1 MTRRR
6 PASAIRV
13 LHPLL
18 AGAALALLA
27 LAPAGAAEV
36 PILNPGFESGAT
48 GWQFS
53 SGTGVA
59 TNLPH
64 SGAKLAYLD
73 AGTGLSVRR
82 SVTLDRAGP
91 FQVSAWV
98 ATSGSD
104 GTLEARIGGRLV
116 ASSPLPKDT
125 TYQRYVVG
133 NVAARPGD
141 VLEVTVTSAT
151 DGWVNFDDL
160 QVADDE
166 AEIAVASSNPKLVDL
181 FSWAKA
187 KANNWVLADGTV
199 GRINVDERQPD
210 GTGTATYR
218 ASYWAGYRHRSG
230 YYARDMVHQM
240 VGAQLLGLAP
250 ANKNMLRSF
259 ATSATPARGLYTVW
273 AFNFDTATPLSIDFR
288 GDDNFVREL
297 PAVFELVEAV
307 DKAWR
312 WSGDRDYIAD
322 ADFTTFARNS
332 TTTFVDTHDSKIPNG
347 AVKVAEGVSGDI
359 FEGVASYNENGE
371 GLIEAGDGIGSQYR
385 AYLAASDLAVAG
397 GDLRGAVANRIR
409 AEALKLYFNKSWS
422 DRPGVTPLVRGYA
435 VSGATAQPVGGWGK
449 ENSWFMPMKRIVTPG
464 ARLDAYLDYIDA
476 QATDPATRPGNI
488 EALTYLPDTFFPY
501 GRDATAWKWM
511 QHIYDQ
517 RNNPHPVAAQGT
529 NGNYPETSFTLVS
542 QTVQGLLGVD
552 PDAAKGLVT
561 TRSHLPADI
570 GWLEARNIR
579 IGDGLV
585 TVRHDGLA
593 RSTLTNA
600 RGGRA
605 LTWRAEFPGRH
616 DIVKVDGIGRRAIP
630 QTVDGVTVSVV
641 EVRVAPG
648 RSVTVTAGWR

>member
-6 PASAIRV
+6 PASAVRV

-27 LAPAGAAEV
+27 LAPARAAEV
-36 PILNPGFESGAT
+36 PILNPGFESGTT
-48 GWQFS
+48 GWVFS
-53 SGTGVA
+53 AGTGVA
-59 TNLPH
+59 SNLPH

-73 AGTGLSVRR
+73 AGTGLSVSRT
-82 SVTLDRAGP
+82 VALDRAGP

-104 GTLEARIGGRLV
+104 GRLEARIGGRLV

-133 NVAARPGD
+133 NVAARAGD

-199 GRINVDERQPD
+199 GKINVDERQPN

-230 YYARDMVHQM
+230 YYARDMAHQM

-259 ATSATPARGLYTVW
+259 ATSATPARGYYTVW

-297 PAVFELVEAV
+297 PAVFEMVESI

-312 WSGDRDYIAD
+312 WTGDRDYVAD
-322 ADFTTFARNS
+322 PDFTSFARNA
-332 TTTFVDTHDSKIPNG
+332 TTIFVDTHNARIPNG
-347 AVKVAEGVSGDI
+347 SVKVAEGVSGNI

-371 GLIEAGDGIGSQYR
+371 GLIEAGDGIGAQYR
-385 AYLAASDLAVAG
+385 AYLAASNLAASG
-397 GDLRGAVANRIR
+397 GDLRSAVANRIR
-409 AEALKLYFNKSWS
+409 AEALKLYFNRSWS
-422 DRPGVTPLVRGYA
+422 DRPGVTPLVRGYS
-435 VSGATAQPVGGWGK
+435 VSGAAAQPVGGWGK
-449 ENSWFMPMKRIVTPG
+449 ENSWFMPMKRIVAPG
-464 ARLDAYLDYIDA
+464 PRLDAYLDYIDA
-476 QATDPATRPGNI
+476 QATDPATRPSNI

-517 RNNPHPVAAQGT
+517 RNNPHPVRAQGT
-529 NGNYPETSFTLVS
+529 NGNYPETSFTLVA

-552 PDAAKGLVT
+552 PNAALGVVT

-585 TVRHDGLA
+585 TVRQDGLT

-600 RGGRA
+600 SGRRV

-616 DIVKVDGIGRRAIP
+616 DIVKVDGIGRRAFP
-630 QTVDGVTVSVV
+630 DTVDGVPVSVV
-641 EVRVAPG
+641 EVRVPPG
-648 RSVTVTAGWR
+648 RRVTVTAGWR